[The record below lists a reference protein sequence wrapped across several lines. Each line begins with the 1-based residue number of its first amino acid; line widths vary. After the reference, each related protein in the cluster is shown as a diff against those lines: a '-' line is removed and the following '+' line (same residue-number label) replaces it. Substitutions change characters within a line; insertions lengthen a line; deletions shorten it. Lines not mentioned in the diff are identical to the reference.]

1 MPTRLYMKRGDTFE
15 VEISCVD
22 GAGVAQDLTGYSAR
36 SQLRFGDDSPIELTV
51 TIDPD
56 QAANA
61 GLVTLA
67 HGGSTASWPV
77 MTGLLDLELTDPDGR
92 IESSETIELYVAKDI
107 TR

>member
-1 MPTRLYMKRGDTFE
+1 MTVRLYIKRGDTFT
-15 VEISCVD
+15 VDLLCSD

-77 MTGLLDLELTDPDGR
+77 MTGLLDIELTDPDGR
-92 IESSETIELYVAKDI
+92 IESSETIEVYIAKDI